1 MTDPRVEEP
10 ASVAARSG
18 FQPAAMLGFF
28 GWDLVVVCSFVALGR
43 DTHSESLDLV
53 RSFQTAAP
61 FLIALAAGWL
71 PPALRT
77 RPAAITSGLLV
88 GGVTALVGLVLRA
101 VVFDEGLSGAFPIIT
116 TIYLIGLMVLGRLLW
131 ARLRR

>member
-1 MTDPRVEEP
+1 MTDQRIDES
-10 ASVAARSG
+10 AHAAVRTG
-18 FQPAAMLGFF
+18 FRPAALLGFF

-43 DTHSESLDLV
+43 DTHRESLDLV

-71 PPALRT
+71 PAPVRT
-77 RPAAITSGLLV
+77 RPAAIRSGLMI
-88 GGVTALVGLVLRA
+88 GGVTALLGLVLRG
-101 VVFDEGLSGAFPIIT
+101 VVFDEGLSGAFPFIAT
-116 TIYLIGLMVLGRLLW
+116 AYLIGLMVLGRLVW